1 MAELSDYESR
11 PNPTWFGWRRA
22 NPRGKWVRVVA
33 AFNEDDCWKLLLN
46 EPPFGGETI
55 VLQVGRDPNT
65 ERRAK

>member
-1 MAELSDYESR
+1 
-11 PNPTWFGWRRA
+11 
-22 NPRGKWVRVVA
+22 VA